1 MISLNNICPHM
12 QVAKGFL
19 QTCPKIQQSLLGST
33 NSNFGE
39 YPQDFLCFFVTYY
52 YREIKQESSI
62 NRVSQKL
69 QINFLDQFDRS
80 SKSFDR
86 SSKSFDQ
93 SNILKLEFS
102 QRKFQISKFHFIH
115 FTNEYSP
122 TLYHYYNISL
132 YIPIYTISY
141 TYELYNMCQTFLMIY
156 WLECINFRWLFCLCY
171 FAIFMNK
178 LTLFLKNKKLIIS
191 VLHTHLIYAYSW
203 ILLAMVKVVR
213 IEPIGGTLVDG
224 SGPCGLCSSYKQC
237 VSI

>member
-1 MISLNNICPHM
+1 ML
-12 QVAKGFL
+12 KGFYKL
-19 QTCPKIQQSLLGST
+19 VPKIQPSLLGST

-62 NRVSQKL
+62 NRVSQKF
-69 QINFLDQFDRS
+69 QINFLDQFDRL
-80 SKSFDR
+80 
-86 SSKSFDQ
+86 SKSFDQ

-132 YIPIYTISY
+132 YIPIYTTSY

-156 WLECINFRWLFCLCY
+156 WLECINLR
-171 FAIFMNK
+171 
-178 LTLFLKNKKLIIS
+178 
-191 VLHTHLIYAYSW
+191 
-203 ILLAMVKVVR
+203 
-213 IEPIGGTLVDG
+213 
-224 SGPCGLCSSYKQC
+224 
-237 VSI
+237 